1 MLLDLALQI
10 IHPTT
15 YPYIFFYHTPF
26 LTLVKQEETKRN
38 SERNLDYILIDK
50 YLRKSYNLVKIRHK
64 SRRRLMKGRL
74 ANIKFST
81 GVNFLNI
88 LAFLSIFFIGFMGL
102 SGITYVNDNIVSM
115 YNKQL
120 VPITQIADIRSS
132 FQRIRMLTN
141 KADNSY
147 EAEYATQI
155 ITYQNIIKDKIKSYD
170 RSSIDSIDMAQM
182 EAFKTAYEQYNELWE
197 NINSK
202 LSVGKHVMGDEFKQ
216 LDSFGSQAEVA
227 LETLMVKTKMSAETV
242 MTESNRFFNQTRNNL
257 FIYSIIALIIFSIT
271 AFIIISMLK
280 RLAKDMIHKLNI
292 VSKGDLSI
300 EIESTQKSEF
310 GIMKKALAETV
321 DNIASM
327 ISQIINASNI
337 IEQNSEGL
345 SSISDEMATSSE
357 NVAKAIQDVAKG
369 TNEQATNLMV
379 ITTIINDFSEK
390 LEQMVLAIK
399 DIESNSN
406 QIGEMTSE
414 STQKMQHTVKN
425 INKVNETSKAFTSR
439 ISDLR
444 NNINQINEIS
454 NLINII
460 SEQTNLLALNA
471 AIEAARAGEAGKG
484 FSVVADEI
492 RKLAEQSKISA
503 ENINGLVETISK
515 ETNYI
520 VSENTSINHELDD
533 QLDDIRNVITSFHG
547 ILKALEMI
555 TPKIKSVSNSAT
567 DIKNSKNEISIQI
580 ETTASIAEEISSS
593 SQEIAASSEEMSSS
607 LEEVA
612 STALNLSI
620 LTKDVMEQIG
630 VFKL

>member
-1 MLLDLALQI
+1 M
-10 IHPTT
+10 
-15 YPYIFFYHTPF
+15 
-26 LTLVKQEETKRN
+26 KR
-38 SERNLDYILIDK
+38 
-50 YLRKSYNLVKIRHK
+50 
-64 SRRRLMKGRL
+64 RL
-74 ANIKFST
+74 ANIKLST
-81 GVNFLNI
+81 GVNFLNMI
-88 LAFLSIFFIGFMGL
+88 AVLSIFFIGFMGL
-102 SGITYVNDNIVSM
+102 SGITYVNDNIESM

-141 KADNSY
+141 KADSGY

-155 ITYQNIIKDKIKSYD
+155 YTYQNIIKDKLNAYD
-170 RSSIDSIDMAQM
+170 RSAIDSVNMEQM
-182 EAFKTAYEQYNELWE
+182 DSFKIAYEQYNELWE
-197 NINSK
+197 KVNSR
-202 LSVGKHVMGDEFKQ
+202 LSIGKHVMGEDFKQ

-242 MTESNRFFNQTRNNL
+242 MTESNYFFDRTRENL
-257 FIYSIIALIIFSIT
+257 FIYSIMALVIFSIS
-271 AFIIISMLK
+271 AFFIISILK

-300 EIESTQKSEF
+300 KIETHQKSEF
-310 GIMKKALAETV
+310 GIMKKALAETI

-327 ISQIINASNI
+327 IHQITNASDI
-337 IEQNSEGL
+337 IDQNSEGL
-345 SSISDEMATSSE
+345 SSISDEMAASSE
-357 NVAKAIQDVAKG
+357 NVAKSIQDVAKG
-369 TNEQATNLMV
+369 TNEQATNLTL
-379 ITTIINDFSEK
+379 ITTIINDFSKK
-390 LEQMVLAIK
+390 LEQMVHAIK
-399 DIESNSN
+399 DIELNSN
-406 QIGEMTSE
+406 QIGEMASE
-414 STQKMQHTVKN
+414 STQKMQHTVNN
-425 INKVNETSKAFTSR
+425 INKVTETSKAFTSK

-444 NNINQINEIS
+444 NNVNQINEI
-454 NLINII
+454 NNFINSI

-503 ENINGLVETISK
+503 ENITGLVETITK

-520 VSENTSINHELDD
+520 ISENTSINHELDY
-533 QLDDIRNVITSFHG
+533 QLDDIRNVITSFDG
-547 ILKALEMI
+547 ILQALEMI
-555 TPKIKSVSNSAT
+555 TPKIQAVSNSAS
-567 DIKNSKNEISIQI
+567 DIKSSKDEISIQI

-593 SQEIAASSEEMSSS
+593 SQEIAAASEEMSSS

-630 VFKL
+630 EFKLS